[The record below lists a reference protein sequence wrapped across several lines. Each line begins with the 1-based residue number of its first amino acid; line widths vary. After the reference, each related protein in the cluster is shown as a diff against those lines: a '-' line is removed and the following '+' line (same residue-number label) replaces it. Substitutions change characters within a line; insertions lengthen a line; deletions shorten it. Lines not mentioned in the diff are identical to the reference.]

1 MLNSFHFSFKT
12 VLRDITSS
20 KEKVIN
26 FLQTHHVFATSMIC
40 PGPIYKGKR
49 MHNCNKPMT
58 LKKTTDRTDGLVWRC
73 RKVHEVVD
81 GDKKYIVKDVKVS
94 IRENSWLLDAKLKLE
109 DVVEFIYLWS
119 QGFNT
124 DDIHHELG
132 LSRKTIIE
140 WSAYLREV
148 CFQTV
153 MDETCQIGGKGIEV
167 EIDES
172 KFGRR
177 KYYRGHRVEGQWVFG
192 GREKKDKTKIFMVPV
207 GDRKQI
213 TLLPIIKKWIKEGSI
228 IHSDC
233 WKAYSCLQEHGYKHV
248 TVNHSKEFR
257 NWQNG
262 ACTNAIECDW
272 RHAKVSMPSYGVH
285 KGLHAGYLAEFMW
298 KRKYMYED
306 KFLCLIKNINETYRK
321 SNLEQLPKS

>member
-1 MLNSFHFSFKT
+1 MI
-12 VLRDITSS
+12 LRQTS
-20 KEKVIN
+20 
-26 FLQTHHVFATSMIC
+26 
-40 PGPIYKGKR
+40 
-49 MHNCNKPMT
+49 
-58 LKKTTDRTDGLVWRC
+58 DRADGWVWRC
-73 RKVHEVVD
+73 RRTHEVLD
-81 GDKKYIVKDVKVS
+81 GDHKYTVKDVKVS
-94 IRENSWLLDAKLKLE
+94 IREDSWLLDARLKLE
-109 DVVEFIYLWS
+109 DVIEFIYLWC
-119 QGFNT
+119 QGFST
-124 DDIHHELG
+124 QDIEHEIR

-148 CFQTV
+148 CFQSV
-153 MDETCQIGGKGIEV
+153 MDESCKIGGKGIEV

-192 GREKKDKTKIFMVPV
+192 GREKKDKTQIFMVPV
-207 GDRKQI
+207 PNRKKE
-213 TLLPIIKKWIKEGSI
+213 TLLPIIQKWIRPGST

-233 WKAYSCLQEHGYKHV
+233 WRAYACLKDYGYKHL

-257 NWQNG
+257 NWENG

-298 KRKYMYED
+298 KRKYMNED
-306 KFLCLIKNINETYRK
+306 KFLSLINCLNVTYHNR
-321 SNLEQLPKS
+321 SVTSIPK